1 MGVAVHTMVQFIA
14 VTDSMGITVIIFDLS
29 TAVTCAKKLAV
40 YINNILKWFLRR
52 SLDLC
57 RFVGNNKMNF
67 TWGGPW
73 PPAKM
78 KWA

>member
-40 YINNILKWFLRR
+40 YINNILKT
-52 SLDLC
+52 DLIK
-57 RFVGNNKMNF
+57 FVL
-67 TWGGPW
+67 
-73 PPAKM
+73 
-78 KWA
+78 